1 MLRNIMKPFEERVIE
16 ELKEIYPVFFVNDL
30 PVNDFIAAANE
41 TLRMQDRSI
50 MQNTLKSFFISKLHQ
65 FIEDKK
71 KKILTQKK
79 NIDKNRD
86 TDERR
91 YPIGFNISVV

>member
-1 MLRNIMKPFEERVIE
+1 MKPFEERVIE

-65 FIEDKK
+65 FIEEKEKEMVDELNSSRSDTSYQLGLCAAIRILKDDK
-71 KKILTQKK
+71 
-79 NIDKNRD
+79 
-86 TDERR
+86 
-91 YPIGFNISVV
+91 